1 MVFFGLFFQDLPFF
15 KNYQK
20 YTGARACI
28 GRKYV
33 KFILISFPIKNIYSL
48 FFLFFHRFAETSS
61 TAVLAMLVS
70 QYKITIKE
78 EPQFV
83 GETFEERKTRILSS
97 RRSVTI
103 TYVSKQEPLSGLIK
117 IDLFFIT

>member
-1 MVFFGLFFQDLPFF
+1 MHWTKVCEVYLF
-15 KNYQK
+15 Y
-20 YTGARACI
+20 
-28 GRKYV
+28 
-33 KFILISFPIKNIYSL
+33 FPIKIFILYS
-48 FFLFFHRFAETSS
+48 FFFFHRFAETSS

>member
-1 MVFFGLFFQDLPFF
+1 MHWTKVCEV
-15 KNYQK
+15 Y
-20 YTGARACI
+20 
-28 GRKYV
+28 
-33 KFILISFPIKNIYSL
+33 FILFSNQNIYSL
-48 FFLFFHRFAETSS
+48 FFLFFFHRFAETSS

-117 IDLFFIT
+117 IDFFL